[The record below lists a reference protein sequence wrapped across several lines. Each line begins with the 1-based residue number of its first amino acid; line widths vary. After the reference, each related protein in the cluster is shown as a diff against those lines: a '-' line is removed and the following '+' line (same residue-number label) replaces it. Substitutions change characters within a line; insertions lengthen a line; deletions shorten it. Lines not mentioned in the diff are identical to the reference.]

1 MTEKSIINLLRSGK
15 FTVIGQDSD
24 CLEIYKGHIKYDQI
38 VDDDGDVV
46 QEEVIYEDN
55 GGVGYVPEIVR
66 LLVKALKGKVD
77 SI

>member
-15 FTVIGQDSD
+15 FTIIGQDSD
-24 CLEIYKGHIKYDQI
+24 RLEIYKGHIKYDQI
-38 VDDDGDVV
+38 VDDDGDTVE
-46 QEEVIYEDN
+46 EEVYYEDD